1 MFTRGRY
8 LLATRRVCDALEC
21 VCLFVCAFMCA
32 LTRMFLCTSRRHA
45 VFVMPLYVCACMCV
59 LTLRALLHV
68 FLCPA
73 GDTRAS
79 VMSLYMCPSMCLYMR
94 AIIRVLGCTSRRQ
107 AALVM
112 PGSLQSTAA
121 SSSSTACPRMPVLS
135 GHTYKAH
142 IQGHTYKD
150 THKGTHTDTYLG
162 AGASLLEQLLIRA
175 HI

>member
-1 MFTRGRY
+1 VFTRGRY
-8 LLATRRVCDALEC
+8 LLAKRRVCDALEC

-73 GDTRAS
+73 GDARAL
-79 VMSLYMCPSMCLYMR
+79 VMPLYMCPSMCLCMRAIIHVPLNMCPSMCLYMR

-121 SSSSTACPRMPVLS
+121 SSSSTACPRMPALS
-135 GHTYKAH
+135 GHTYK
-142 IQGHTYKD
+142 
-150 THKGTHTDTYLG
+150 GTHTRT
-162 AGASLLEQLLIRA
+162 